1 MSSYNT
7 NKIIEKIMEKTDSK
21 KIIWKTYNI
30 ENDKNPYS
38 RKYFSTIDGLKIMN
52 GYFSD
57 YFSGR
62 LFLIPDSDNKLYLF
76 IQAQNDF
83 IPFSFI
89 TPGPLDKELDQLYEK
104 VKSSFNPI
112 DAFLNPILS

>member
-1 MSSYNT
+1 MPSYNT
-7 NKIIEKIMEKTDSK
+7 NKIMEKIIEKTDSK
-21 KIIWKTYNI
+21 KIVWKAYDT

-38 RKYFSTIDGLKIMN
+38 RKYFSTIPGLKIAN

-62 LFLIPDSDNKLYLF
+62 LFLIPDSNNKLYLF

-89 TPGPLDKELDQLYEK
+89 TTGYLDEKLEELYEK
-104 VKSSFNPI
+104 VKNSFNPI
-112 DAFLNPILS
+112 DAFLNQILS

>member
-38 RKYFSTIDGLKIMN
+38 RKYFSTFPIIFLAA
-52 GYFSD
+52 YFLFRILIISFI
-57 YFSGR
+57 FSYR
-62 LFLIPDSDNKLYLF
+62 RKTTSFLFLL
-76 IQAQNDF
+76 
-83 IPFSFI
+83 
-89 TPGPLDKELDQLYEK
+89 
-104 VKSSFNPI
+104 
-112 DAFLNPILS
+112 